1 MNFNE
6 FARFYDLF
14 YGSKDYRFEFK
25 NLINRLPSIELK
37 NVLELG
43 CGTGSY
49 SIIAAES
56 FENITAIDLSEDMI
70 KLAKTRNHRENISY
84 SVGDIRNFKIS
95 NKFEFVFSLFHVFS
109 YLSSTNELES
119 AFKGVSEHLNSGG
132 LFAFDVWSSAGL
144 VNNSLEIRRK
154 EVQDKEGLKIIRYS
168 YSSHNPHN
176 ETVMV
181 NFDIIVLKESESPR
195 FYQEHHLM
203 KYWSLD
209 LIRNI
214 AAKYNLELLETFD
227 LHSGDGINKSTFG
240 ATYIFQKNYAS
251 TR

>member
-6 FARFYDLF
+6 YAKFYDLF

-25 NLINRLPSIELK
+25 NLIQKLPSIELN

-70 KLAKTRNHRENISY
+70 ILAKTRNNRANISY
-84 SVGDIRNFKIS
+84 SVGDIRNFKIPK
-95 NKFEFVFSLFHVFS
+95 KFDLVFSLFHVFS
-109 YLSSTNELES
+109 YLSTTNELEK
-119 AFKGVSEHLNSGG
+119 AFKSVSEHLKSGG
-132 LFAFDVWSSAGL
+132 LFCFDVWSSAGL
-144 VNNSLEIRRK
+144 VNNNLEIRRK
-154 EVQDKEGLKIIRYS
+154 EVQDNEGLKIIRYS
-168 YSSHNPHN
+168 YSSHNPKN

-181 NFDIIVLKESESPR
+181 NFDIVVLKESESPK
-195 FYQEHHLM
+195 FYQEQHLM

-209 LIRNI
+209 LIKNI
-214 AAKYNLELLETFD
+214 AAKYNLDLLEIFD
-227 LHSGDGINKSTFG
+227 LHSGNDINSNSFG
-240 ATYIFQKNYAS
+240 ATYIFQKNHAS
-251 TR
+251 TC